1 MCLISYRK
9 LEKMQLVK
17 INLFAST
24 PFTTAA
30 NRNSMLPGH
39 GNADNPRGMGE
50 AALLPVH
57 KTRVLIYH
65 FFHFLYK
72 VNWLWP
78 YSWPKI
84 CCSTEG
90 N

>member
-1 MCLISYRK
+1 
-9 LEKMQLVK
+9 MQLVK
-17 INLFAST
+17 INLFERT

-30 NRNSMLPGH
+30 KRNSMLPGH
-39 GNADNPRGMGE
+39 GKMLINPRGMGE
-50 AALLPVH
+50 AALLPVR
-57 KTRVLIYH
+57 KTRVLTYH
-65 FFHFLYK
+65 VFHFLYE

-78 YSWPKI
+78 YLWPKI